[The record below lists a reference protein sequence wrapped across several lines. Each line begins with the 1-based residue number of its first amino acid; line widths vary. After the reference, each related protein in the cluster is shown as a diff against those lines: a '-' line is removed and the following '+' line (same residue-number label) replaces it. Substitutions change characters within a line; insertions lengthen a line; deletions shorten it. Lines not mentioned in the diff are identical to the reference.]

1 MAHSGRCFAPT
12 RGIFSRDGK
21 CGRKSV
27 ENGLCEF
34 HWNILCC
41 SPPSPEKCFP
51 YGDKCKMC
59 GMCVRGFFEHGICE
73 SCMPK
78 SESANITIRSIIRSI
93 HNKPSNFSK
102 CDDKI
107 IEFIKR
113 ELVKYNN
120 SIPRYF
126 NIRFIVREKRINIY
140 DEDEGLIDS
149 IQYNDNFELI

>member
-1 MAHSGRCFAPT
+1 MARSGRCFAPT

-21 CGRKSV
+21 CGRTSV

-41 SPPSPEKCFP
+41 SPPNPEKSFP
-51 YGDKCKMC
+51 FSDKCKMC
-59 GMCVRGFFEHGICE
+59 GMCVRGFFEHGICQ
-73 SCMPK
+73 SCMPS
-78 SESANITIRSIIRSI
+78 SESKNITIRSIIRSI

-126 NIRFIVREKRINIY
+126 NIRFIVREKRIDIY

>member
-1 MAHSGRCFAPT
+1 MAHSTRCFAPT

-41 SPPSPEKCFP
+41 SPPNPEKSFP
-51 YGDKCKMC
+51 FSDKCKMC
-59 GMCVRGFFEHGICE
+59 GMCVRGFFEHGICQ
-73 SCMPK
+73 SCMPS
-78 SESANITIRSIIRSI
+78 SESKNITIRSIIRSI

-126 NIRFIVREKRINIY
+126 NIRFIVREKRIDIY

>member
-41 SPPSPEKCFP
+41 SPPNPEKSFP
-51 YGDKCKMC
+51 FSDKCKMC
-59 GMCVRGFFEHGICE
+59 GMCVRGFFEHGICD
-73 SCMPK
+73 SCMP
-78 SESANITIRSIIRSI
+78 SPESKNITIRSIIRSI

-126 NIRFIVREKRINIY
+126 NIRFIVREKKINIY

>member
-41 SPPSPEKCFP
+41 SPPNPEKSFP
-51 YGDKCKMC
+51 FSDKCKMC
-59 GMCVRGFFEHGICE
+59 GMCVRGFFEHGICQ
-73 SCMPK
+73 SCMPS
-78 SESANITIRSIIRSI
+78 SESKNITIRSIIRSI

-126 NIRFIVREKRINIY
+126 NIRFIVREKRIDIY